1 MLSNAL
7 SGPFLFSHRLV
18 RHHVVDVLIGGFD
31 GLQRLPKATIK
42 QRACSSNLRCGRC
55 IWITHYSR
63 KRFNRLSRINT
74 SGSLNI
80 RQDPRPSV
88 RISRLSWPKACTV
101 CSSRHVPDVPCL
113 ARNLNTTD
121 SALALAVTSVMLP
134 AQHCSLLSTVPSPS
148 CPPHTRVLA
157 CHRGADF
164 PASFGGGRQGRRPPL
179 DAWACS
185 ERGLHPKL
193 ESQTSSAWN
202 PDSQQALDHN
212 PK

>member
-134 AQHCSLLSTVPSPS
+134 AQHCSLTIMSSPYASPGVPSRRRLPGQLRRRS
-148 CPPHTRVLA
+148 PR
-157 CHRGADF
+157 
-164 PASFGGGRQGRRPPL
+164 PAASVGRL
-179 DAWACS
+179 
-185 ERGLHPKL
+185 GLF
-193 ESQTSSAWN
+193 
-202 PDSQQALDHN
+202 
-212 PK
+212 